1 MKIRKTE
8 MSMMKAARLHKVGRT
23 FQLDSIEVPKP
34 RAHDVVV
41 EVKACNLVPNLR
53 NVIESYS
60 TWFPYLPLPKLPAV
74 YGLDAAGI
82 VKEVGAGVH
91 GIKVGD
97 RVYVNP
103 GRSCGSCHA
112 CLRGQ
117 HINCTAFTF
126 QGYFGFGPGS
136 QEIFED
142 YPYGG
147 LCQYMTAPAS
157 GLVKLPEA
165 ISFEQGC
172 RFGYLGTAYSA
183 LRKAGVCS
191 GQSVLISGATGTLG
205 LGAVLLALAMGA
217 TKIFAM
223 ARNRQLLER
232 VRAIAPDR
240 VFTLSVGDEPL
251 GDWVRKHTDE
261 LGADVFIDA
270 VGPGAPH
277 ELSVEAIGA
286 LRRGGRMVDIG
297 GMSED
302 LPVPMFK
309 LMCFQ
314 ISVIGSLWFTV
325 AEGQDMAE
333 MAAAGTLDLSVFDQ
347 EVFSIEQVN
356 EAMDAMEDRKGGF
369 TNVVIDPSLI

>member
-1 MKIRKTE
+1 
-8 MSMMKAARLHKVGRT
+8 MSMMKAARLHKVGPT

-34 RAHDVVV
+34 RAHDVVI

-82 VKEVGAGVH
+82 VKEVGEGVH

-232 VRAIAPDR
+232 VRALAPDR
-240 VFTLSVGDEPL
+240 IFTISVGDEPL
-251 GDWVRKHTDE
+251 GDWVHKHTDE
-261 LGADVFIDA
+261 LGVDVFIDA

-277 ELSVEAIGA
+277 ELTVEAIGA

-347 EVFSIEQVN
+347 EVFAIEQVN
-356 EAMDAMEDRKGGF
+356 EAMDAIADRKGGF
-369 TNVVIDPSLI
+369 TNVVINPSLT

>member
-1 MKIRKTE
+1 
-8 MSMMKAARLHKVGRT
+8 MSMMKAARLHQVGRN
-23 FQLDSIEVPKP
+23 FSIDTIDAPEPG
-34 RAHDVVV
+34 AHDVLVQ
-41 EVKACNLVPNLR
+41 VKACNLVPNLR
-53 NVIESYS
+53 NVMEHYPM
-60 TWFPYLPLPKLPAV
+60 WFPYLPLPKLPAI

-82 VKEVGAGVH
+82 VSKVGANVH
-91 GIKVGD
+91 GIKPGD

-126 QGYFGFGPGS
+126 QGYFGFGAES
-136 QEIFED
+136 QKVFED

-157 GLVKLPEA
+157 GLVKLPES

-183 LRKAGVCS
+183 LRKAGVCA

-205 LGAVLLALAMGA
+205 LGAVMLALAMGA
-217 TKIFAM
+217 TKIFAL

-232 VRAIAPDR
+232 VQAIAPDR
-240 VFTLSVGDEPL
+240 IFPLSHGDQPL
-251 GDWVRKHTDE
+251 GEWVRQHTAE

-277 ELSVEAIGA
+277 EITVEAIEA

-297 GMSED
+297 GMAEE
-302 LPVPMFK
+302 LPLPMFK

-333 MAAAGTLDLSVFDQ
+333 MAAAGTLDLTIFDQ
-347 EVFSIEQVN
+347 EIFSIEQVN
-356 EAMDAMEDRKGGF
+356 DALDSLEDRKGGF
-369 TNVVIDPSLI
+369 TNVVVNPSLT

>member
-1 MKIRKTE
+1 
-8 MSMMKAARLHKVGRT
+8 MSQMQAARLHEVGT
-23 FQLDSIEVPKP
+23 KFVIDQIDIPQP
-34 RAHDVVV
+34 GPNDVLV
-41 EVKACNLVPNLR
+41 EVKACNVVPNLR
-53 NVIESYS
+53 NVVEHYPE
-60 TWFPYLPLPKLPAV
+60 WFPYLPLPKLPAI
-74 YGLDAAGI
+74 YGLDAAGV
-82 VKEVGAGVH
+82 VKQVGSHVH

-117 HINCTAFTF
+117 HLNCTAFTF

-136 QEIFED
+136 QQVFED

-147 LCQYMTAPAS
+147 FCEFMTSPAS
-157 GLVKLPEA
+157 GLVVLPD
-165 ISFEQGC
+165 SVTFEQGC

-183 LRKAGVCS
+183 LRKAGVGA
-191 GQSVLISGATGTLG
+191 GQSVLINGSTGTLG

-217 TKIFAM
+217 TKVFGI
-223 ARNRQLLER
+223 ARNRELLER
-232 VRAIAPDR
+232 VRQLAPER
-240 VFTLSVGDEPL
+240 VHVLSLGDEPV
-251 GDWVRKHTDE
+251 DEWVQRHTDG
-261 LGADVFIDA
+261 LGVDVFIDA

-277 ELSVEAIGA
+277 SITIDGIQS

-302 LPVPMFK
+302 LPLPMFK

-314 ISVIGSLWFTV
+314 ISVIGSLWFSV

-333 MAAAGTLDLSVFDQ
+333 MAGAGTLDMSVFDQ
-347 EVFSIEQVN
+347 EVFPLSQVN
-356 EAMDAMEDRKGGF
+356 EALDALEQRKGGF
-369 TNVVIDPSLI
+369 TNVVVTPGL

>member
-1 MKIRKTE
+1 
-8 MSMMKAARLHKVGRT
+8 MSLMKAARLHNIGRT
-23 FQLDSIEVPKP
+23 FSIDEISIPKP
-34 RAHDVVV
+34 GVHDVLV

-53 NVIESYS
+53 NVMENYS
-60 TWFPYLPLPKLPAV
+60 TWFPFLPLPKLPAI
-74 YGLDAAGI
+74 YGLDAAGV
-82 VKEVGAGVH
+82 VKEVGEKVH
-91 GIKVGD
+91 GIKPGD

-112 CLRGQ
+112 CLRGE
-117 HINCTAFTF
+117 HINCTAYTF

-147 LCQYMTAPAS
+147 LCEYMTAPAS

-165 ISFEQGC
+165 VSFEQAC

-183 LRKAGVCS
+183 LRKAGVRA

-217 TKIFAM
+217 TKVFAL
-223 ARNRQLLER
+223 ARNRELLER
-232 VRAIAPDR
+232 VRKIAPER
-240 VFTLSVGDEPL
+240 VSVLSHGDEDL
-251 GDWVRKHTDE
+251 GDWVRSKTDG

-270 VGPGAPH
+270 IGPGAPH
-277 ELSVEAIGA
+277 HITIEAIGA

-302 LPVPMFK
+302 LPLPMFK
-309 LMCFQ
+309 MMCFQ

-347 EVFSIEQVN
+347 EIFTLDRVN
-356 EAMDAMEDRKGGF
+356 DALDSLEDRTGGF
-369 TNVVIDPSLI
+369 TNIVVKPGLN

>member
-1 MKIRKTE
+1 
-8 MSMMKAARLHKVGRT
+8 MSMMKAARLHQVGKT
-23 FQLDSIEVPKP
+23 FQIDSIEVPTP
-34 RAHDVVV
+34 GVHDVLV

-53 NVIESYS
+53 NVIESYP
-60 TWFPYLPLPKLPAV
+60 TWFPYLPLPKLPV
-74 YGLDAAGI
+74 IYGLDAAGI
-82 VKEVGAGVH
+82 VKAVGPHVH

-117 HINCTAFTF
+117 HINCTAYTF

-136 QEIFED
+136 QEVFEE

-147 LCQYMTAPAS
+147 LCQYMTAPSS

-217 TKIFAM
+217 TKIFAL

-240 VFTLSVGDEPL
+240 IFTLSHGDQPL
-251 GDWVRKHTDE
+251 GDWVREHTEE

-277 ELSVEAIGA
+277 TITVEAIGA

-347 EVFSIEQVN
+347 EVFPIEQVN
-356 EAMDAMEDRKGGF
+356 QAMDSLEDRKGGF
-369 TNVVIDPSLI
+369 TNVVIDPSLV

>member
-1 MKIRKTE
+1 
-8 MSMMKAARLHKVGRT
+8 MSMMKAARLHQVGPT
-23 FQLDSIEVPKP
+23 FQVDSIEIPQL
-34 RAHDVVV
+34 RAHDVLV

-53 NVIESYS
+53 NVIESYPS
-60 TWFPYLPLPKLPAV
+60 WFPYLPLPKLPAV

-82 VKEVGAGVH
+82 VKEVGPGVH
-91 GIKVGD
+91 GLKVGD

-117 HINCTAFTF
+117 HINCTAYTF

-165 ISFEQGC
+165 ISFSQGC

-191 GQSVLISGATGTLG
+191 GQSVLISGASGTLG

-223 ARNRQLLER
+223 ARNQELLER
-232 VRAIAPDR
+232 VRAIAPER
-240 VFTLSVGDEPL
+240 IHTLSVGEREI
-251 GDWVRKHTDE
+251 GDWVREHTE
-261 LGADVFIDA
+261 GLGADVFVDA

-277 ELSVEAIGA
+277 ELSIEGINA

-325 AEGQDMAE
+325 AEGQDMAQ

-347 EVFSIEQVN
+347 EVFPLERVN
-356 EAMDAMEDRKGGF
+356 EAMDAIAGRKGGF
-369 TNVVIDPSLI
+369 TNFVIDPSLN